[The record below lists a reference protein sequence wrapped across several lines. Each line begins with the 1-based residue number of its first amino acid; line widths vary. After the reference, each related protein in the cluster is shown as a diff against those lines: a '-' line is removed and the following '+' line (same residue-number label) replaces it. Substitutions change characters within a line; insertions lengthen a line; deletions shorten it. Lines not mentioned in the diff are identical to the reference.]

1 MKRIFTMMVLLTV
14 TISIFAQDYYWYGNK
29 KIFLKRGDERYVLF
43 KNDKGNMLDSSLY
56 IKTGI
61 ASDTSLM
68 WGIQKTSVSQTSDIK
83 YISPSFFIE
92 EDSSNMY
99 VTERFYVKLKQKE
112 DYKILVNYA
121 AKNNVE
127 IAEKEILKLWYVL
140 SCTEKSNGNALSMAN
155 MFYESA
161 LFAAAEPEFINTIRF
176 TCVDDPY
183 FNQQWNLLNTG
194 QQDNNYIGLDINYCN
209 ARAITGGVDSI
220 RIAVIDEG
228 IASHFDVSY
237 LYSYS
242 YDAHS
247 GSYPAKVYGAH
258 GTQCAGIIGAHADNN
273 HGITGIAPDCSLI
286 SISFKDDTPYS
297 KIATGIEF
305 AVNQNAAVLSN
316 SWIAYSNSL
325 FINNA
330 IEYALTEGRDGKGC
344 VVVFAAGNSYSSP
357 IAYPANYNPDII
369 AVGAMNASAERA
381 SFSNYG
387 EGLDIM
393 APGVNISTT
402 IPSEPPYQFQGSFCT
417 DFLGTSAAC
426 PHVAAV
432 AGLIL
437 SVNPDL
443 TQKEVAHIIESTAQ
457 KVGSYSYTTQDS
469 HPNGTWNNEMGY
481 GLVDAYAAVSL
492 AQSSLALRDIAIEG
506 PTYGCDS
513 SLFHIRNVPEGATI
527 HWRIGNAFFS
537 PKQYV
542 ILGSNSID
550 SVLLVYEMLS
560 IRGGE
565 NGESTKGHISPDPHP
580 GYPILINDTTVTL
593 NATVSLGGLSYTK
606 EKTIYNPSLG
616 APLVYT
622 SNELT
627 LWPINTSRTFI
638 QTGCSEV
645 ADNSIAWEV
654 RHETSSGSTIVYQTT
669 GQFLTYT
676 PTTLGAY
683 SITAINTEK
692 NCSVTTDVKNYEV
705 VASAKGSP
713 KRHMKIE
720 NTPTKFLRNGQLYI
734 INESN
739 TYNAEGVRIK

>member
-1 MKRIFTMMVLLTV
+1 MKHMYIMIVLLAMT
-14 TISIFAQDYYWYGNK
+14 TSIFAQDYYWYGNQ

-43 KNDKGNMLDSSLY
+43 KNDKRNTLDSSLY
-56 IKTGI
+56 VKVGI

-68 WGIQKTSVSQTSDIK
+68 WGIQKTSVPLTSEIK
-83 YISPSFFIE
+83 YTSPSFFIE

-209 ARAITGGVDSI
+209 ARAITSGVDSI
-220 RIAVIDEG
+220 RIAVIDDG

-242 YDAHS
+242 YDAHTC
-247 GSYPAKVYGAH
+247 SYPAQVYGAH
-258 GTQCAGIIGAHADNN
+258 GTQCAGIIGAHTDNH
-273 HGITGIAPDCSLI
+273 HGVAGIAPDCSLI

-393 APGVNISTT
+393 APGVNIPTT
-402 IPSEPPYQFQGSFCT
+402 IPSEPPYQFSGSFCT
-417 DFLGTSAAC
+417 NFSGTSAAC

-437 SVNPDL
+437 SINPNL

-457 KVGSYSYTTQDS
+457 KVGNYSYTTNS
-469 HPNGTWNNEMGY
+469 NYTHGTWNSEMGY
-481 GLVDAYAAVSL
+481 GLVNAYAAVLL
-492 AQSSLALRDIAIEG
+492 ADSSLALRDISIDG
-506 PTYGCDS
+506 PTYACDS
-513 SLFHIRNVPEGATI
+513 SFFYACNVPNGATV
-527 HWRIGNAFFS
+527 HWSIGHAFFS
-537 PKQYV
+537 AAHYHIVGANDK
-542 ILGSNSID
+542 D
-550 SVLLVYEMLS
+550 SVLLAYYYPTMEDGDKSQVS
-560 IRGGE
+560 I
-565 NGESTKGHISPDPHP
+565 IPPFFVD
-580 GYPILINDTTVTL
+580 DTTTTLTVT
-593 NATVSLGGLSYTK
+593 ATICGLSYTFSK
-606 EKTIYNPSLG
+606 KIYSPTLGKPSVV
-616 APLVYT
+616 ASDT
-622 SNELT
+622 ARNWMQFS
-627 LWPINTSRTFI
+627 SRTFTI
-638 QTGCSEV
+638 ANCTEVDDNDITWKVEIKRYNLPFYTTVYEATGKSMTFAPNVVGEYRITATNTKKSCGI
-645 ADNSIAWEV
+645 N
-654 RHETSSGSTIVYQTT
+654 STILNYIGEPGVY
-669 GQFLTYT
+669 
-676 PTTLGAY
+676 
-683 SITAINTEK
+683 NK
-692 NCSVTTDVKNYEV
+692 NIGGDTQN
-705 VASAKGSP
+705 GG
-713 KRHMKIE
+713 E
-720 NTPTKFLRNGQLYI
+720 NTPKASKILQNGQLFVKKDGMKYKTTGTPM
-734 INESN
+734 N
-739 TYNAEGVRIK
+739 